1 MIKIFKN
8 ITIYIF
14 IISCLF
20 FILEIFSRAIFP
32 EFTSNFIETEIKNNH
47 KISLGKN
54 IYIKKINNINFRVAS
69 QNNLEQID
77 NKKNI
82 WIFGDSVTFGMGN
95 KYTNTFY
102 FYLKKNLELENLQYN
117 ILISGD
123 YGADSESTYNKIKL
137 LEKKFLPED
146 IIIYQFNYND
156 ITKQNEKI
164 LKDDNYLIKF
174 IFKTAQF
181 RYEYLNKSTF
191 ISTLSHY
198 AGIFARKTNGDCDS
212 RGLDALGQY
221 TYAYIGKNY
230 IETSNNAWKT
240 FENNIEKISN
250 LAKKNNLKFLI
261 LISPIP
267 LQIPHH
273 EDNNK
278 LKFDISCATID
289 PHEKL
294 ISILKN
300 KKYLYSDPLNL
311 FITSS
316 KINKRENNNGLLFLK
331 YDDNHPNADGNK
343 LLSISLFHEVK
354 KIILNSYN

>member
-1 MIKIFKN
+1 MKKIFKDICIYTFV
-8 ITIYIF
+8 ITF
-14 IISCLF
+14 TF
-20 FILEIFSRAIFP
+20 FLLEIFSRAIFP
-32 EFTSNFIETEIKNNH
+32 EFTNNFIETEIKDNH

-54 IYIKKINNINFRVAS
+54 IYIKKIHKVNFRVAG
-69 QNNLEQID
+69 QNNLEQIE

-82 WIFGDSVTFGMGN
+82 WIFGDSVTYGMGN

-164 LKDDNYLIKF
+164 LKDDNYLKKF
-174 IFKTAQF
+174 IIKTAQF

-198 AGIFARKTNGDCDS
+198 AGIFARKTNGNCDS
-212 RGLDALGQY
+212 RGLHALGQY
-221 TYAYIGKNY
+221 TYAYISKNY
-230 IETSNNAWKT
+230 IETSNDAWKT

-267 LQIPHH
+267 LQIPYH

-289 PHEKL
+289 PHKKL
-294 ISILKN
+294 TTILKN
-300 KKYLYSDPLNL
+300 KKILYVDPLNL
-311 FITSS
+311 FIATSQ
-316 KINKRENNNGLLFLK
+316 INENENNKDSLFLK
-331 YDDNHPNADGNK
+331 YDDNHPNADGHK
-343 LLSISLFHEVK
+343 LISISLFHEVK
-354 KIILNSYN
+354 KIISKNSN